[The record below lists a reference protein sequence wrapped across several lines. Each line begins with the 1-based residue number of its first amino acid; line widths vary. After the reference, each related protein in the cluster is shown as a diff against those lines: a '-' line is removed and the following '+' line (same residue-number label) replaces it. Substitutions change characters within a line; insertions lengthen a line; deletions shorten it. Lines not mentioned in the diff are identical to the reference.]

1 MKDEVRASVLAYM
14 QARER
19 GDEPSLEELIRQ
31 HPEHAADLVSFA
43 AELFIATAPDD
54 PAVSETIAND
64 DLAVERAALDA
75 AFTQRQYATR
85 LTSLLGRAKQ
95 RGFEASDI
103 SAALGLG
110 IDVIHKLDMRMIEP
124 ASIPEDLCRELS
136 TLLDIS
142 TRQLTTYFS
151 EAAQY
156 AAPQG
161 KRQQLQEAVRA
172 SPSTPSSDKARWTSS
187 NAQTPNAAGEHLAAF
202 GDARLTVQV
211 SGSALKEARQ
221 RKGIDIRSLAQRLT
235 QGGHS
240 VDTSTVLHWQ
250 TATSTVI
257 GVDVL
262 EAISRILGVRRAD
275 LEVKAGVRSSVF
287 SRVLQS

>member
-31 HPEHAADLVSFA
+31 HPEHAADLVSF
-43 AELFIATAPDD
+43 
-54 PAVSETIAND
+54 
-64 DLAVERAALDA
+64 AVERAALDA

-202 GDARLTVQV
+202 G
-211 SGSALKEARQ
+211 
-221 RKGIDIRSLAQRLT
+221 
-235 QGGHS
+235 
-240 VDTSTVLHWQ
+240 
-250 TATSTVI
+250 
-257 GVDVL
+257 
-262 EAISRILGVRRAD
+262 
-275 LEVKAGVRSSVF
+275 
-287 SRVLQS
+287 